1 MLAVISAII
10 YRVTCELYDPLLPHY
25 QGLVLDVVSTNFD
38 GAELHCLC
46 VCAAYMLARN
56 TDYHCGRLC

>member
-1 MLAVISAII
+1 MLIVTTAIN

-25 QGLVLDVVSTNFD
+25 QGLVLHVVSTHFN

-46 VCAAYMLARN
+46 VCTAYMLALS
-56 TDYHCGRLC
+56 TDCHCGWVY